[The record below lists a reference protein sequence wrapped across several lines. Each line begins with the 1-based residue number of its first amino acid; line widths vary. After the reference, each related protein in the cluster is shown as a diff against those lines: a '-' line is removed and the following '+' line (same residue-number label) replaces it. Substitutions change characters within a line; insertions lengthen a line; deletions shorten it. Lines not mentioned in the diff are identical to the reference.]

1 MPPSFCPRQ
10 PPRINKRIPAFRILI
25 AKPRALLD
33 PPPRKTDKSG
43 VSHPEVFAMSLLCPF
58 PTSRLL
64 SGLFGLALTLSMG
77 SAMAAETLRLAHASS
92 SESLINQAMQRFA
105 DQVSKD
111 TGGDLNVQIYPDGQ
125 LGDEAPIVDA
135 VGAGAID
142 IGLGGSADGIDPR
155 LNALS
160 LPFLFKDAAAVH
172 AYLDSAAGK
181 TFLSMGQDRGFI
193 MLGALDSGFR
203 QFANSKHPITKPAD
217 LAGLKVRTPPN
228 PVILATI
235 KQLGAL
241 GQSIPFGEV
250 YTSLQSGVVDG
261 VEPELRDFYDQK
273 WFEVAKFVSLSN
285 YVWSANFWFINNDRY
300 AALSD
305 KDRAVVTQ
313 AAADTTAWYRGQL
326 DAVYAKIQQEMQA
339 KGVKFNPV
347 DSAAFSTL
355 STPVYEQ
362 FGKVWGAEFVAKLR
376 KDVQGQ

>member
-1 MPPSFCPRQ
+1 
-10 PPRINKRIPAFRILI
+10 
-25 AKPRALLD
+25 
-33 PPPRKTDKSG
+33 
-43 VSHPEVFAMSLLCPF
+43 MSLLCPF

-105 DQVSKD
+105 AQVSKD
-111 TGGDLNVQIYPDGQ
+111 TGGDLDVQIYPDGQ

-181 TFLSMGQDRGFI
+181 TFLSMGQDHGFI

-203 QFANSKHPITKPAD
+203 QFANSKHPINKPAD
-217 LAGLKVRTPPN
+217 LAGLKIRTPPN

-285 YVWSANFWFINNDRY
+285 YVWSANFWFINKDRY

-305 KDRAVVTQ
+305 KDRAAVAQ

-347 DSAAFSTL
+347 DSAAFSAL

-376 KDVQGQ
+376 QDVQGQ

>member
-1 MPPSFCPRQ
+1 
-10 PPRINKRIPAFRILI
+10 
-25 AKPRALLD
+25 
-33 PPPRKTDKSG
+33 
-43 VSHPEVFAMSLLCPF
+43 MSLLCPF